1 MKTYPRI
8 ERAPYRVEVP
18 RPRNG
23 RPGYAWVQGW
33 RVARHEGDES
43 GIGAAWRTGKRSM
56 RRLPLCLK
64 GRAMPDTTSAAP
76 SERPTL
82 LRLRSWPT

>member
-43 GIGAAWRTGKRSM
+43 GIGV
-56 RRLPLCLK
+56 PL
-64 GRAMPDTTSAAP
+64 ASARHQL
-76 SERPTL
+76 EQEQK
-82 LRLRSWPT
+82 